1 MAELVALVSPSRNF
15 PLNSGRLTARVVR
28 RIAEELELNI
38 SAWLE
43 DTRQIVGGKIEDRT
57 KTANERVDL
66 AETENGVVMTR
77 E

>member
-1 MAELVALVSPSRNF
+1 MAVMGRAGVSPTRNF
-15 PLNSGRLTARVVR
+15 PLNSGRLTAGVVR

-38 SAWLE
+38 SASLE
-43 DTRQIVGGKIEDRT
+43 DTRAARSRMGRKPQNV
-57 KTANERVDL
+57 RVDL

>member
-1 MAELVALVSPSRNF
+1 MSPTRNF

-28 RIAEELELNI
+28 RIAEELQLNI
-38 SAWLE
+38 SASLE
-43 DTRQIVGGKIEDRT
+43 DTRQIVGGKIEDGT
-57 KTANERVDL
+57 KTANVRVDL